1 MASSGAHETQT
12 LRSDA
17 SYGGLAQLGE
27 RLHGMQEVTGSI
39 PVISTKKH
47 RIWFRY
53 GAFLFVA
60 YGGNDDH
67 YGLWER
73 LFVVWWVECWVQ
85 PVCRTMQ
92 ASFPT
97 NWLQCS

>member
-1 MASSGAHETQT
+1 MLSGDSNT
-12 LRSDA
+12 S
-17 SYGGLAQLGE
+17 GGLAQLGE

-60 YGGNDDH
+60 YGGVMMTIMA
-67 YGLWER
+67 YGKGYL
-73 LFVVWWVECWVQ
+73 
-85 PVCRTMQ
+85 PYGG
-92 ASFPT
+92 
-97 NWLQCS
+97 

>member
-1 MASSGAHETQT
+1 
-12 LRSDA
+12 
-17 SYGGLAQLGE
+17 
-27 RLHGMQEVTGSI
+27 MQEVTGSI

-73 LFVVWWVECWVQ
+73 LFAVWWGEILGTARYAERCKHRALQIDCNVHSRFQ
-85 PVCRTMQ
+85 RQHRIILSADT
-92 ASFPT
+92 ASEVRQM
-97 NWLQCS
+97 LSQKRR

>member
-1 MASSGAHETQT
+1 
-12 LRSDA
+12 
-17 SYGGLAQLGE
+17 
-27 RLHGMQEVTGSI
+27 MQEVTGSI

-73 LFVVWWVECWVQ
+73 LFAVWWVECWVQ
-85 PVCRTMQ
+85 ND
-92 ASFPT
+92 ASIVPYKLVAMFIADFKGNT
-97 NWLQCS
+97 A

>member
-1 MASSGAHETQT
+1 MSLMGVGNTLSGDSST
-12 LRSDA
+12 S
-17 SYGGLAQLGE
+17 GGLAQLGE

-60 YGGNDDH
+60 YGVMMTIMA
-67 YGLWER
+67 YGKGYL
-73 LFVVWWVECWVQ
+73 
-85 PVCRTMQ
+85 PYGG
-92 ASFPT
+92 
-97 NWLQCS
+97 